1 MDTTEMS
8 DLFDELINAYSQ
20 TPDNPKD
27 PLVFNEYQK
36 SLFLTDAQEQLVISL
51 YNGKNS
57 MGNMFELTEEDR
69 RLLSGLIRSVTLQP
83 TNEQNNTCN
92 TCTRYQH
99 ITTNSQFF
107 RLPPDLMFITYE
119 SCNFSSDDSCLNN
132 KTVQVYPTTQ
142 DEFHKINKN
151 PFRGPNG
158 NRVLRLDIQ
167 NNIVEL
173 VSKTP
178 IKNYFVR
185 YIKKPRPIIL
195 VDLDGD
201 LSIQDQQSIMNSE
214 LNSLLHEKIV
224 RLAVQL
230 ALQTK
235 NIKQQ

>member
-27 PLVFNEYQK
+27 ILAFNEYQK

-69 RLLSGLIRSVTLQP
+69 RMLSGLVRSVTLQP
-83 TNEQNNTCN
+83 INEQNIIYTHNGS
-92 TCTRYQH
+92 QH
-99 ITTNSQFF
+99 ITSDSQFF
-107 RLPPDLMFITYE
+107 RLPGDLMFITYE

-158 NRVLRLDIQ
+158 NRVLRLDVQKNTI
-167 NNIVEL
+167 EL

-178 IKNYFVR
+178 VKSYFVR
-185 YIKKPRPIIL
+185 YIKRPRPIIL

-201 LSIQDQQSIMNSE
+201 LSIQGQQSIMNGE

>member
-1 MDTTEMS
+1 MSTEEMS
-8 DLFDELINAYSQ
+8 DMFDELINAYSQ
-20 TPDNPKD
+20 TPENPKD
-27 PLVFNEYQK
+27 ILVFNEYEK
-36 SLFLTDAQEQLVISL
+36 SLFLTNAQEQLVISL

-69 RLLSGLIRSVTLQP
+69 RLLSGLVRSITLEP
-83 TNEQNNTCN
+83 TNEQNSNCSCN
-92 TCTRYQH
+92 RHQH
-99 ITTNSQFF
+99 ITTDSQFF
-107 RLPPDLMFITYE
+107 SLPKDLMFITYE

-142 DEFHKINKN
+142 DEFHKISKN

-167 NNIVEL
+167 GNRVEL
-173 VSKTP
+173 ISKTP

-185 YIKKPRPIIL
+185 YIKRPRPIIL

-201 LSIQDQQSIMNSE
+201 LSIQGQQSIMDSE

>member
-20 TPDNPKD
+20 TPENPKD
-27 PLVFNEYQK
+27 ILVFNEYEK
-36 SLFLTDAQEQLVISL
+36 SLFLTNAQEQLVISL

-69 RLLSGLIRSVTLQP
+69 RMLSGLVRSTTLEP
-83 TNEQNNTCN
+83 INEQNSICSCN
-92 TCTRYQH
+92 RQQH

-107 RLPPDLMFITYE
+107 SLPKDLMFITYE

-142 DEFHKINKN
+142 DEFHKISKN

-167 NNIVEL
+167 GNRVEL
-173 VSKTP
+173 ISKTP

-185 YIKKPRPIIL
+185 YIKRPRPIIL

-201 LSIQDQQSIMNSE
+201 LSIQGQQSIMDSE

>member
-1 MDTTEMS
+1 MNTTEMS

-27 PLVFNEYQK
+27 MLAFNEYQK
-36 SLFLTDAQEQLVISL
+36 SLFLTDAQEQLVVAL
-51 YNGKNS
+51 YDGKNS

-69 RLLSGLIRSVTLQP
+69 RLLSSLVRSVTLEP
-83 TNEQNNTCN
+83 INEQNFTYSG
-92 TCTRYQH
+92 YQH
-99 ITTNSQFF
+99 ITPNSQLFS
-107 RLPPDLMFITYE
+107 LPKELMFITYE
-119 SCNFSSDDSCLNN
+119 SCTFSSDDSCLNN

-167 NNIVEL
+167 NNTVEL

-185 YIKKPRPIIL
+185 YIKRPRPIIL

-201 LSIQDQQSIMNSE
+201 LSIQEKQSIMDSE

>member
-20 TPDNPKD
+20 TPENPKD
-27 PLVFNEYQK
+27 ILVFNEYEK
-36 SLFLTDAQEQLVISL
+36 SLFLTNAQEQLVISL

-69 RLLSGLIRSVTLQP
+69 RLLSGLVRSITLEP
-83 TNEQNNTCN
+83 INEQNTNCACN
-92 TCTRYQH
+92 RHQH
-99 ITTNSQFF
+99 ITTDSQFF
-107 RLPPDLMFITYE
+107 SLPKDLMFITYE

-142 DEFHKINKN
+142 DEFHKISKN

-167 NNIVEL
+167 GNRVEL

-185 YIKKPRPIIL
+185 YIKRPRPIIL

-201 LSIQDQQSIMNSE
+201 LSIQGQQSIMDSE
-214 LNSLLHEKIV
+214 LNSFLHEKIV

>member
-20 TPDNPKD
+20 TPENPKD
-27 PLVFNEYQK
+27 ILVFNEYEK
-36 SLFLTDAQEQLVISL
+36 SLFLTNAQEQLVISL

-69 RLLSGLIRSVTLQP
+69 RLLSGLVRSITLEP
-83 TNEQNNTCN
+83 TDEQNSNCSCN
-92 TCTRYQH
+92 RQQH
-99 ITTNSQFF
+99 ITTDSQFF
-107 RLPPDLMFITYE
+107 SLPKDLMFITYE
-119 SCNFSSDDSCLNN
+119 SCDFSSDDSCLNN

-142 DEFHKINKN
+142 DEFHKISKN

-167 NNIVEL
+167 GNRVEL

-185 YIKKPRPIIL
+185 YIKRPKPIIL

-201 LSIQDQQSIMNSE
+201 LSIQGQQSIMDSE

>member
-20 TPDNPKD
+20 TPENPKD
-27 PLVFNEYQK
+27 ILVFNEYEK
-36 SLFLTDAQEQLVISL
+36 SLFLTNAQEQLVVSL

-69 RLLSGLIRSVTLQP
+69 RLLSGLVRSITLEP
-83 TNEQNNTCN
+83 TNEQDSNCSCN
-92 TCTRYQH
+92 RHQH
-99 ITTNSQFF
+99 ITTDSQFF
-107 RLPPDLMFITYE
+107 SLPKDLMFITYE

-142 DEFHKINKN
+142 DEFHKISKN

-167 NNIVEL
+167 GNRVEL

-185 YIKKPRPIIL
+185 YIKRPRPIIL

-201 LSIQDQQSIMNSE
+201 LSIQGQQLTTDSE

>member
-20 TPDNPKD
+20 TPENPKD
-27 PLVFNEYQK
+27 ILVFNEYEK
-36 SLFLTDAQEQLVISL
+36 SLFLTNAQEQLVISL

-69 RLLSGLIRSVTLQP
+69 RMLSGLVRSITLEP
-83 TNEQNNTCN
+83 INEQNFNCTCN
-92 TCTRYQH
+92 RQQH

-107 RLPPDLMFITYE
+107 SLPKDLMFITYE

-142 DEFHKINKN
+142 DEFHKISKN

-167 NNIVEL
+167 GNRVEL
-173 VSKTP
+173 VSKTT
-178 IKNYFVR
+178 IKSYFVR
-185 YIKKPRPIIL
+185 YIKRPRPIIL

-201 LSIQDQQSIMNSE
+201 LSIQGQQVIMDSE

>member
-8 DLFDELINAYSQ
+8 DMFDEFINAYSQ
-20 TPDNPKD
+20 TPENPKD
-27 PLVFNEYQK
+27 ILVFNEYEK
-36 SLFLTDAQEQLVISL
+36 SLFLTNAQEQLVISL

-69 RLLSGLIRSVTLQP
+69 RLLNGLVRSVTLQP
-83 TNEQNNTCN
+83 MNEQNLTCSR
-92 TCTRYQH
+92 CQH
-99 ITTNSQFF
+99 ITANSQLFI
-107 RLPPDLMFITYE
+107 LPRELMFITYE
-119 SCNFSSDDSCLNN
+119 SCSFSSDDSCLNN

-142 DEFHKINKN
+142 DEFHKISKN

-167 NNIVEL
+167 GNRVEL

-185 YIKKPRPIIL
+185 YIKRPRPIIL

-201 LSIQDQQSIMNSE
+201 LSIQGQQSIMDSE

>member
-20 TPDNPKD
+20 TPENPKD
-27 PLVFNEYQK
+27 ILVFNEYEK

-69 RLLSGLIRSVTLQP
+69 RLLNGLVRSVTLQP
-83 TNEQNNTCN
+83 VNEQTFTCSG
-92 TCTRYQH
+92 CQH
-99 ITTNSQFF
+99 ITANSQLFS
-107 RLPPDLMFITYE
+107 LPMELMFITYE
-119 SCNFSSDDSCLNN
+119 SCSFSSDDSCLNN

-142 DEFHKINKN
+142 DEFHKIVKN

-167 NNIVEL
+167 NNTVEL

-178 IKNYFVR
+178 VKSYFVR
-185 YIKKPRPIIL
+185 YIKRPRPIIL

-201 LSIQDQQSIMNSE
+201 LSIQGQQTIMDSE

>member
-20 TPDNPKD
+20 TPENPKD
-27 PLVFNEYQK
+27 ILVFNEYEK
-36 SLFLTDAQEQLVISL
+36 SLFLTNAQEQLVISL

-69 RLLSGLIRSVTLQP
+69 RLLSGLVRSITLEP
-83 TNEQNNTCN
+83 TNEQNSNCSCN
-92 TCTRYQH
+92 RHQH
-99 ITTNSQFF
+99 ITTDSQFF
-107 RLPPDLMFITYE
+107 SLPKDLMFITYE

-142 DEFHKINKN
+142 DEFHKISKN

-167 NNIVEL
+167 GNRVEL

-185 YIKKPRPIIL
+185 YIKRPKPIIL
-195 VDLDGD
+195 VDLEGD
-201 LSIQDQQSIMNSE
+201 LSIQGQQSITDSE

>member
-1 MDTTEMS
+1 MNTTEMS

-27 PLVFNEYQK
+27 ILAFNEYQK

-69 RLLSGLIRSVTLQP
+69 RILSGLVRSITLEP
-83 TNEQNNTCN
+83 INEQNTNYACN
-92 TCTRYQH
+92 RHQH
-99 ITTNSQFF
+99 ITTNSKFF
-107 RLPPDLMFITYE
+107 SLPKDLMFITYE

-142 DEFHKINKN
+142 DEFHKISKN

-167 NNIVEL
+167 NNRVEL

-185 YIKKPRPIIL
+185 YIKRPRPIVL

-201 LSIQDQQSIMNSE
+201 LSIQGQQSIMDSE
-214 LNSLLHEKIV
+214 LNSLIHEKIV